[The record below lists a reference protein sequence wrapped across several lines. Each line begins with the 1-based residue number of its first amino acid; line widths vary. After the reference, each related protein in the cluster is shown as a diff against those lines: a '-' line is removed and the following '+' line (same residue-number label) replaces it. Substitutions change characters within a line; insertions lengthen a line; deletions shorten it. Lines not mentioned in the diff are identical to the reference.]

1 MTTKKEAMKVFVEG
15 VDGTGKT
22 TLANNVVGVLNDI
35 LDDYN
40 IHYLREPG
48 GSERA
53 EEVRRKIMEEDLT
66 KEEEI
71 ELFAEARAIMY
82 EDNKELFENPKN
94 IIVFDR
100 SLLSSIVYQ
109 TKELTKENIEKVLT
123 ANEEFIQNFGYY
135 DVGVLLE
142 VASLSQEK
150 KKEIYMRTMNEGKE
164 RNRLDPEDIE
174 DYDILAQKY
183 LSVFTSVKM
192 FLSGTVISAY
202 NSTEENTFF
211 LVESII
217 EELKER
223 DALNDTENEVILKK
237 LEKMADEVFGQE
249 EEEEDKND

>member
-1 MTTKKEAMKVFVEG
+1 MTTKKTAMKVFIEG

-40 IHYLREPG
+40 IYYLREPG

-53 EEVRRKIMEEDLT
+53 EEVRKKIMNEELT

-71 ELFAEARAIMY
+71 GLFAEARAIMY

-94 IIVFDR
+94 IIIFDR
-100 SLLSSIVYQ
+100 SLLSSVVYQ
-109 TKELTKENIEKVLT
+109 TDELTKEKIKKILA
-123 ANEEFIQNFGYY
+123 ANNEFIQQFGYY
-135 DVGVLLE
+135 DLGVLLE
-142 VASLSQEK
+142 VASLSEEK

-174 DYDILAQKY
+174 AYDTLAQKY
-183 LSVFTSVKM
+183 LTAFTGIKM
-192 FLSGTVISAY
+192 FLSGVVISAH
-202 NSTEENTFF
+202 NSIEENTFF
-211 LVESII
+211 LAESII

-223 DALNDTENEVILKK
+223 DVLEGIEDKTILEK
-237 LEKMADEVFGQE
+237 LEKMANEVFGQE
-249 EEEEDKND
+249 KEDEND